1 MTCMRLVIGLSLIL
15 SILMVLAIGQTR
27 LASLQYQTQEAH
39 DAVQD
44 QRLSNLESLS
54 ATGTMAIA
62 EVRDKVNWI
71 LGGVAGFGALLT
83 LLHVFQIRELKKGKP

>member
-1 MTCMRLVIGLSLIL
+1 MRLIIGLSLIL
-15 SILMVLAIGQTR
+15 SMLMVWAIGQPR
-27 LASLQYQTQEAH
+27 SIALQYQTQEAH

-44 QRLSNLESLS
+44 QRIANLETLS
-54 ATGTMAIA
+54 STGSMAIA

-83 LLHVFQIRELKKGKP
+83 LLHVFQIREMKKTK